1 MAKIPPEIA
10 ARVDGYVAKYMDVL
24 DIDAPPPKTRLINSP
39 NTNWL
44 ARAKWDV
51 KRPEKTVLDFQ
62 KALFQ
67 NDKNDDWLERSI
79 AHEMIHYRDTVAR
92 AQDPTA
98 GNDPSSHGSSFHE
111 GAARINA
118 IMGPDFVTPETVKLP
133 TGTFISTSDL
143 AAVQADVL
151 KRLAVTLTI
160 GGAAFL
166 GLLLASRKPSAE
178 APRPT
183 VAGAPSNDRGR
194 YGRR

>member
-10 ARVDGYVAKYMDVL
+10 TRVDGYVAKYMDVL
-24 DIDAPPPKTRLINSP
+24 EIDAPPPKTSLINSP
-39 NTNWL
+39 HENWL

-51 KRPEKTVLDFQ
+51 KRPEKTVLEFQ
-62 KALFQ
+62 KALFL

-98 GNDPSSHGSSFHE
+98 GYDPSSHGSSFDE

-118 IMGPDFVTPETVKLP
+118 IMGTDFVTPQAVKLP
-133 TGTFISTSDL
+133 TGTFLSTSDL
-143 AAVQADVL
+143 AAVRAAVL
-151 KRLAVTLTI
+151 KKLAVTLTI
-160 GGAAFL
+160 GAAAFF
-166 GLLLASRKPSAE
+166 GLLLAQRKSSAE
-178 APRPT
+178 TSRTP
-183 VAGAPSNDRGR
+183 VAGSMPNDRGN